1 MHIIGSPDISVLG
14 VLVNS
19 AFIMYVANPIPP
31 SSSSVA
37 PIRNNDNSP
46 SPLTYCSLAAAANEE
61 DLMEEYHL
69 QIFLAAR
76 L

>member
-1 MHIIGSPDISVLG
+1 MGILI
-14 VLVNS
+14 NS
-19 AFIMYVANPIPP
+19 AFLMYVANPIPP
-31 SSSSVA
+31 SSSSSVA

-46 SPLTYCSLAAAANEE
+46 SPLTYCSLAAAVNEE
-61 DLMEEYHL
+61 ELMEEYHL